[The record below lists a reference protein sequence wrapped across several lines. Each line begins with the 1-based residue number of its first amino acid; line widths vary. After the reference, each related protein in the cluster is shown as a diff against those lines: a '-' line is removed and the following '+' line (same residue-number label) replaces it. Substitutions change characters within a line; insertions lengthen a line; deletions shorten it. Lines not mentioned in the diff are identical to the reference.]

1 MPSTTPNFGFTIPS
15 GSDTVNLLTQNY
27 PNWTSLDSILQAVK
41 DNGVSTA
48 THTKAGTVHQL
59 ARTVTSCNIFRFVAT
74 ANYTAGDTFTVD
86 GNAVT
91 ATAVNGTSL
100 STGAFVINQNVVCV
114 INGAVL
120 TVLVAGS
127 DVSSASDVTYD
138 NTGSGLTATDVQD
151 ALDEIYSAIPSSMS
165 ASDVTYDNSGSG
177 LTATNAQDAI
187 DELASGSGG
196 SVHGI
201 YELWLNSDI
210 TATFA
215 PQTIT
220 FTTDLIN
227 DLDALILVCEPVS
240 NEGYGAQWFEL
251 EMAKANVSPFTPIP
265 LTSPYYSSGA
275 HYCRRAINDFTTSGT
290 SISIEWAG
298 GYLDSTANN
307 NAFIPV
313 RVLGLIHNS

>member
-196 SVHGI
+196 SDHGI
-201 YELWLNSDI
+201 YELWVNPDPENAF
-210 TATFA
+210 TA
-215 PQTIT
+215 QTVNVT
-220 FTTDLIN
+220 ADLSEY
-227 DLDALILVCEPVS
+227 DALIIACE
-240 NEGYGAQWFEL
+240 EYKGEAYGAEWREFESSFISNSL
-251 EMAKANVSPFTPIP
+251 SATIRMNTGSTVTRITRPVAFT
-265 LTSPYYSSGA
+265 YAG
-275 HYCRRAINDFTTSGT
+275 TT
-290 SISIEWAG
+290 ISIAFSG
-298 GYLDSTANN
+298 GTYGNN
-307 NAFIPV
+307 PNNDYVIPV
-313 RVLGLIHNS
+313 RILGLKHNS